1 MPCTLLGGPVAL
13 PPWRELTRAAF
24 GILQYLMRMNL
35 EATLEKLP
43 ELGGKL
49 KIAEDV
55 IHSSLS
61 ILLGNTAC
69 AIDTCSTERP
79 DRATSEIF
87 FQFKFYS

>member
-35 EATLEKLP
+35 EATLEKLL

-55 IHSSLS
+55 ME
-61 ILLGNTAC
+61 
-69 AIDTCSTERP
+69 TELRSYRDP
-79 DRATSEIF
+79 GQMFS
-87 FQFKFYS
+87 